1 MAVDVQWAAGEE
13 SINFM
18 CWTPQL
24 VELFLF
30 CFLFLFR
37 SLRLRTDLCN
47 CAVLLESTE
56 CSTQADSPKVNVTS
70 RRITTP
76 RLKGSAKD
84 KSIYVCAWL

>member
-13 SINFM
+13 SINFI
-18 CWTPQL
+18 CRTPLL
-24 VELFLF
+24 VEL
-30 CFLFLFR
+30 FLFLFR

-56 CSTQADSPKVNVTS
+56 CSTQADSPKVNVTR

>member
-1 MAVDVQWAAGEE
+1 M
-13 SINFM
+13 
-18 CWTPQL
+18 
-24 VELFLF
+24 
-30 CFLFLFR
+30 
-37 SLRLRTDLCN
+37 CN

-84 KSIYVCAWL
+84 KSIYVCALAVTQEQCERRIS

>member
-1 MAVDVQWAAGEE
+1 MGSRRRKYKFHVLDTAACRA
-13 SINFM
+13 F
-18 CWTPQL
+18 
-24 VELFLF
+24 FF
-30 CFLFLFR
+30 FLFLFR

>member
-24 VELFLF
+24 VELFFFVLF
-30 CFLFLFR
+30 FLFR